1 MTPQEHA
8 VLEALA
14 GLESEALAFLRRL
27 VATPSITGD
36 EERAQLV
43 MADQMR
49 RMGLDV
55 EAWVPESRDLETHP
69 GFSMVSMGQPRPVVV
84 GRLRGSSAGPSLA
97 LNGHIDV
104 VPEGDRSSWHEDPWS
119 GAYRDDRVF
128 GRGACDMKGGLTAAL
143 FAVASLLR
151 AGVRPRGDVLV
162 QSVTGEEDGGVGT
175 LACIARGL
183 AGDAAVVTEPTR
195 LAVCP
200 AQGGALTFRLI
211 LKGKAAHA
219 CVRDEGVSAVEMFC
233 HILKAVRAYEAR
245 RNNELSHPLYVN
257 NPNKAPIEFGI
268 VRSGNWN
275 STVPDELVAEGRA
288 GVFPGETAK
297 KARQDFERMLAGAA
311 VTHPWLREN
320 PPSVKWLGGQWEPAE
335 TPADHPLVS
344 ELKGAFETALG
355 RKPVVEGV
363 TYGSD
368 MRLFTNYARIPAVLF
383 GPGDVR
389 LAHFANE
396 SVPFSE
402 VMAVARTLALMLM
415 RWCGGQSS

>member
-1 MTPQEHA
+1 MIQEQA

-14 GLESEALAFLRRL
+14 GLENEALAFLRRL
-27 VATPSITGD
+27 VATPSITGN

-55 EAWVPESRDLETHP
+55 ESWVPQGKDLEGHP
-69 GFSMVSMGQPRPVVV
+69 GFSMVSLGPPRPVVV
-84 GRLRGSSAGPSLA
+84 GRVKGSPGGPSLA

-104 VPEGDRSSWHEDPWS
+104 VPEGNRSSWEEDPWS
-119 GAYRDDRVF
+119 GLYRDGRVF

-143 FAVASLLR
+143 FAVAGLLR

-162 QSVTGEEDGGVGT
+162 QSVTGEEDGGIGT
-175 LACIARGL
+175 LACISRGL
-183 AGDAAVVTEPTR
+183 AGDAAVVMEPTR

-211 LKGKAAHA
+211 VKGKAAHA
-219 CVRDEGVSAVEMFC
+219 CVRDEGVSAVEMFF
-233 HILKAVRAYEAR
+233 HILQAVRAYEAR
-245 RNNELSHPLYVN
+245 RNVELCHPLYVN
-257 NPNKAPIEFGI
+257 STNKVPIEFGT
-268 VRSGNWN
+268 VRSGDWN

-288 GVFPGETAK
+288 GVFPGENAG
-297 KARQDFERMLAGAA
+297 KARQDFERMLDGTVAQ
-311 VTHPWLREN
+311 HPWLREN
-320 PPSVKWLGGQWEPAE
+320 PPRVEWLGGQWEPAE
-335 TPADHPLVS
+335 TPADHTLVS
-344 ELKGAFETALG
+344 QLKGAFETVMG
-355 RKPVVEGV
+355 RRPIIEGV

-368 MRLFTNYARIPAVLF
+368 MRLFTNYAGIPAVLF

-402 VMAVARTLALMLM
+402 VMAVARTLAVTLV
-415 RWCGGQSS
+415 RWGGEQSS